1 MKHHQLNHNQS
12 NLNQPASTVPAA
24 LAEAQLF
31 EVSGGLRAR
40 LSETVPVIAPT
51 PKEPVYITM
60 AIGEGGGKLPD
71 ILS

>member
-1 MKHHQLNHNQS
+1 MKHLQLSHNQPTA
-12 NLNQPASTVPAA
+12 NEPVA

-31 EVSGGLRAR
+31 EVSGGLRVR
-40 LSETVPVIAPT
+40 LVDTVPVVGPT

>member
-1 MKHHQLNHNQS
+1 MKHHQPNN
-12 NLNQPASTVPAA
+12 NQPASTEPVA
-24 LAEAQLF
+24 LAEAKLF
-31 EVSGGLRAR
+31 EVSGGLRIR
-40 LSETVPVIAPT
+40 LSDTVPVVGPS

>member
-1 MKHHQLNHNQS
+1 MKHHQLDH
-12 NLNQPASTVPAA
+12 NQPASTEPVA

-31 EVSGGLRAR
+31 EVSGGLRIG
-40 LSETVPVIAPT
+40 LSDTVPVVGPT

>member
-1 MKHHQLNHNQS
+1 MKHHQLNQ
-12 NLNQPASTVPAA
+12 NQPASTKSVV

-31 EVSGGLRAR
+31 EVSGGLRNR
-40 LSETVPVIAPT
+40 LIDTVPVVGPV

>member
-1 MKHHQLNHNQS
+1 MKHHQPNNNQP
-12 NLNQPASTVPAA
+12 NLNQPASTEPVA
-24 LAEAQLF
+24 LAEAHLF
-31 EVSGGLRAR
+31 EVSGGLRIR
-40 LSETVPVIAPT
+40 LSDTVPVVGPS

>member
-1 MKHHQLNHNQS
+1 MKNHPHQPS
-12 NLNQPASTVPAA
+12 NKHIKNVPSVH

-31 EVSGGLRAR
+31 EVSGGVRAR
-40 LSETVPVIAPT
+40 LIETPPAIVPE
-51 PKEPVYITM
+51 PKEPVYITL

>member
-1 MKHHQLNHNQS
+1 MKNHQLNHNHP
-12 NLNQPASTVPAA
+12 NLNQPASTRPVA

-31 EVSGGLRAR
+31 EVSGGLRVR
-40 LSETVPVIAPT
+40 LSDTVPVVGPT

>member
-1 MKHHQLNHNQS
+1 MK
-12 NLNQPASTVPAA
+12 NQPLIQKQPANTELVT
-24 LAEAQLF
+24 LAESQLF
-31 EVSGGLRAR
+31 EVSGGAR
-40 LSETVPVIAPT
+40 ISERVPVVLPS

>member
-1 MKHHQLNHNQS
+1 MLDPKCSKLDHKF
-12 NLNQPASTVPAA
+12 
-24 LAEAQLF
+24 LF

-40 LSETVPVIAPT
+40 LSESVPVVGPT

>member
-1 MKHHQLNHNQS
+1 MKNQPLTQNQS
-12 NLNQPASTVPAA
+12 SNTNFVTVTGS
-24 LAEAQLF
+24 QLF
-31 EVSGGLRAR
+31 DVSGGLRAR
-40 LSETVPVIAPT
+40 LSESVPVVGPT

>member
-1 MKHHQLNHNQS
+1 MKKHPLTQNQTA
-12 NLNQPASTVPAA
+12 NTKLATV
-24 LAEAQLF
+24 AESQLF

-40 LSETVPVIAPT
+40 LSESVPVVAPT
-51 PKEPVYITM
+51 PKEPVYITL

>member
-1 MKHHQLNHNQS
+1 MKHHQLTHNQ
-12 NLNQPASTVPAA
+12 PSTTEPVA

-31 EVSGGLRAR
+31 EVSGGLRIR
-40 LSETVPVIAPT
+40 LSDSVPVVGPA
-51 PKEPVYITM
+51 PKEPVYITL

>member
-1 MKHHQLNHNQS
+1 MKNHPLTQ
-12 NLNQPASTVPAA
+12 NQPANTKLATV
-24 LAEAQLF
+24 AESQLF

-40 LSETVPVIAPT
+40 LSESVPVVGPR
-51 PKEPVYITM
+51 PKEPVYITL

>member
-1 MKHHQLNHNQS
+1 MKNHPLTQ
-12 NLNQPASTVPAA
+12 NQPANTKLVTV
-24 LAEAQLF
+24 AESQLF

-40 LSETVPVIAPT
+40 LSESVPVVGPT

>member
-1 MKHHQLNHNQS
+1 MKNHPLTQ
-12 NLNQPASTVPAA
+12 NQPANTQLTTVV
-24 LAEAQLF
+24 ESQLF

-40 LSETVPVIAPT
+40 LGEGVPVVDPT

>member
-1 MKHHQLNHNQS
+1 MKHHQLNHNPPTTT
-12 NLNQPASTVPAA
+12 QPVA

-31 EVSGGLRAR
+31 EVSGGLRVR
-40 LSETVPVIAPT
+40 LSDTVPVVGPT